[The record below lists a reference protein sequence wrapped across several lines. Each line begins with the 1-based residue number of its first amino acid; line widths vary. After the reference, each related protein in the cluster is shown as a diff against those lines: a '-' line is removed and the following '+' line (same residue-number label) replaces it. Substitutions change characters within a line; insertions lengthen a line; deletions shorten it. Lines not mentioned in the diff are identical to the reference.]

1 MKVMMINKRAIQQS
15 SGIVVYSST
24 SSSSSVALVII
35 KHTMTVVPLGYLF
48 RTRFSFT
55 SNAIPNLHSV
65 IGTTKANLNATAH

>member
-24 SSSSSVALVII
+24 SSSSSSVALVII
-35 KHTMTVVPLGYLF
+35 KHTMTVVPLGYFF

-65 IGTTKANLNATAH
+65 IGTKANLNATAH